1 MDFIKDYISHTLRSI
16 LATPWSDMQ
25 ACKLGIIS
33 ERGKILR
40 TRDSLIT
47 QEEHKAYPSP
57 FFTLAWNLK
66 RLIQEETIDASSVAL
81 RAMRIYDYCFH
92 EVGEGDFIEATIRE
106 ELMRRDLLSSVL
118 LEDAAPKAIQPGNYY
133 IRGIGS
139 TEVKEALLPCDE
151 FFGHPIYRIGKVAF
165 TIEDVQQED
174 STAPTNNVGTGNIA
188 GASPG
193 QEPPGRRGKF
203 FRRNVKKTKEL
214 KRKMGL

>member
-1 MDFIKDYISHTLRSI
+1 MDFLKDYISHTLHKI
-16 LATPWSDMQ
+16 LATPWSEMQ

-33 ERGKILR
+33 ESGKILR

-66 RLIQEETIDASSVAL
+66 RLVESENVDAPSIAL
-81 RAMRIYDYCFH
+81 RALKIHDYCAR

-106 ELMRRDLLSSVL
+106 ELESRDLLSSVL
-118 LEDAAPKAIQPGNYY
+118 MEDAAPKAIQPGTYY

-139 TEVKEALLPCDE
+139 TEVTEALLPCDE

-165 TIEDVQQED
+165 TIEDVQRED
-174 STAPTNNVGTGNIA
+174 APVNNVGGGNIA
-188 GASPG
+188 GVSPG